1 MNSETLSEAQDYL
14 TVEKEDGHKR
24 IVDIHNLL
32 QRHNINEV
40 IDFLK
45 DYLKGKEKALK
56 NLIIIDKTHHKVDQY
71 VAAMFRMTMAIKTL
85 EGKEA
90 AQSERSEQRTT
101 ESGKLHDRNSG
112 SNSSSRKRQ
121 NRSDDAAHRPARYP
135 TQRAA

>member
-1 MNSETLSEAQDYL
+1 MNSGTLSEAQDYL
-14 TVEKEDGHKR
+14 TVEKDDGYKR

-101 ESGKLHDRNSG
+101 KSGKLHKRNSG
-112 SNSSSRKRQ
+112 SNSGPRKWQ
-121 NRSDDAAHRPARYP
+121 NRSDDAAHRPAGDE

>member
-1 MNSETLSEAQDYL
+1 MTNETLSEAQDYL
-14 TVEKEDGHKR
+14 TVEKDDGHKR

-101 ESGKLHDRNSG
+101 ESGKLHNRNSC
-112 SNSSSRKRQ
+112 SNRGSRKRE
-121 NRSDDAAHRPARYP
+121 NRSDDAAHRSARYP